1 MFVQEI
7 WKNMGLPKHLSLL
20 KQQSKEKNIELVHD
34 HDNKTHGVI
43 NNIVKYIEFHEYD
56 FYII

>member
-1 MFVQEI
+1 
-7 WKNMGLPKHLSLL
+7 MGLPKHLSLL